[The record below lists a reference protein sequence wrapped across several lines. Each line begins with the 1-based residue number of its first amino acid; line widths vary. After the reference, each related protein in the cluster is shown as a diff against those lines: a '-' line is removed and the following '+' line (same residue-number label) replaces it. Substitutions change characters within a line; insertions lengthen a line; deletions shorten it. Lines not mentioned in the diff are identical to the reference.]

1 MRSEQLLIFGTP
13 ELIRKIEFDSDIG
26 GLKESPIAKDGLI
39 SVSAPGGPVGNF
51 TFVGGSHLVLPK
63 NGNLSKR
70 KAANDLFLFMVRADN
85 IDYYSR
91 QSGFIPPDASLIRI
105 WMQDPR
111 YNHLITG
118 LEQNGRSCQNIPEW
132 SEIEMMVNSMVSSIA
147 RNIAQG
153 DTDVHET
160 TARLVLQ
167 THEKINRLFGLKD
180 ADRAAVRNR
189 IKNALMQPVEEKKY
203 DKGLSYVSDAPK
215 FSLRLIVVVSLGAVA
230 IILLL
235 IFMIRFRKH

>member
-1 MRSEQLLIFGTP
+1 
-13 ELIRKIEFDSDIG
+13 
-26 GLKESPIAKDGLI
+26 
-39 SVSAPGGPVGNF
+39 
-51 TFVGGSHLVLPK
+51 
-63 NGNLSKR
+63 
-70 KAANDLFLFMVRADN
+70 
-85 IDYYSR
+85 
-91 QSGFIPPDASLIRI
+91 
-105 WMQDPR
+105 MQDPR

-215 FSLRLIVVVSLGAVA
+215 FSPRLIVVVSLGAVA

-235 IFMIRFRKH
+235 IFMIRFRKR